1 MVFPNLDVIRIFEA
15 SLVAASQ
22 KYRVS
27 FSFKITI
34 LQILLLASIL
44 QKTIIRMFM
53 KSNIA

>member
-22 KYRVS
+22 KYQVS